1 MQNIT
6 KFSATLNQ
14 IRMVFQAADLGEI
27 ADIKEISDGWFNR
40 IFSVVAADKKYVL
53 KLAPPK
59 SVQVLSYEKNLM
71 ASEVKFYQLLREKT
85 AIKTPQ
91 IVYVD
96 FSEKIIPTAYFI
108 MEFLSGERMDKAELS
123 PSEKKKADE
132 QMAWILSEFHKVK
145 NHAYGYEQVGLCDN
159 WIDTLTSMTQ
169 MLINDAKSFGR
180 QCKIG
185 KKLLFYIDRFKDEL
199 KNVPCVFVNFDLNMM
214 NVFCERMENGDLQLS
229 VLDLERG
236 FWGDPIGDFVTLEPL
251 KRLGKKNILAHY
263 NNHVTEKV
271 IAGNNNVEIR
281 YNLMTA
287 YLAAI
292 VYVER
297 FSRFKGLGKYINITY
312 LIGTIASKLLAKQA
326 FSALKK
332 LQIQRI

>member
-1 MQNIT
+1 
-6 KFSATLNQ
+6 
-14 IRMVFQAADLGEI
+14 
-27 ADIKEISDGWFNR
+27 
-40 IFSVVAADKKYVL
+40 
-53 KLAPPK
+53 
-59 SVQVLSYEKNLM
+59 
-71 ASEVKFYQLLREKT
+71 
-85 AIKTPQ
+85 
-91 IVYVD
+91 
-96 FSEKIIPTAYFI
+96 
-108 MEFLSGERMDKAELS
+108 
-123 PSEKKKADE
+123 
-132 QMAWILSEFHKVK
+132 
-145 NHAYGYEQVGLCDN
+145 
-159 WIDTLTSMTQ
+159 